1 MAANKR
7 EIIGAIEVERM
18 SDDKLFLK
26 SLMKDT
32 PFTNKFDT
40 MPRVHPTLSPIRSN
54 EKRSIN
60 RFLILVVIDLP
71 YKIFCKSILIELFIK
86 CTKNTFQSWRS
97 PAISS

>member
-7 EIIGAIEVERM
+7 EIIGANEDERM

-26 SLMKDT
+26 SVTNDT

-40 MPRVHPTLSPIRSN
+40 MPSVHPTLSPIRSN
-54 EKRSIN
+54 EKISIN

-71 YKIFCKSILIELFIK
+71 Y
-86 CTKNTFQSWRS
+86 
-97 PAISS
+97 

>member
-7 EIIGAIEVERM
+7 EIIGANEDERM
-18 SDDKLFLK
+18 SSDKLFLK
-26 SLMKDT
+26 SVIKDT

-71 YKIFCKSILIELFIK
+71 YKFSVNYILIELFIK

-97 PAISS
+97 PAISC

>member
-7 EIIGAIEVERM
+7 EIIGANEDERM

-26 SLMKDT
+26 SVTKDT

-71 YKIFCKSILIELFIK
+71 YKFSVNYILIELFIK
-86 CTKNTFQSWRS
+86 CTKNTL
-97 PAISS
+97 

>member
-7 EIIGAIEVERM
+7 EIIGANEDERM

-26 SLMKDT
+26 SVIKAT

-54 EKRSIN
+54 ENRSIT
-60 RFLILVVIDLP
+60 RFLILLVINLS
-71 YKIFCKSILIELFIK
+71 YK
-86 CTKNTFQSWRS
+86 TFL
-97 PAISS
+97 

>member
-1 MAANKR
+1 
-7 EIIGAIEVERM
+7 
-18 SDDKLFLK
+18 LK
-26 SLMKDT
+26 SVIKAT

-71 YKIFCKSILIELFIK
+71 YKIFL
-86 CTKNTFQSWRS
+86 
-97 PAISS
+97 

>member
-7 EIIGAIEVERM
+7 EIIGANEDERM

-26 SLMKDT
+26 SVIKDT
-32 PFTNKFDT
+32 PFTNKFET
-40 MPRVHPTLSPIRSN
+40 MPRVHPTLSPIKSN

-60 RFLILVVIDLP
+60 RFSILVIIALSFKYF
-71 YKIFCKSILIELFIK
+71 YKITLVELFIK

-97 PAISS
+97 PAISC

>member
-7 EIIGAIEVERM
+7 EIIGTNEDERI
-18 SDDKLFLK
+18 SDDNLFLK
-26 SLMKDT
+26 SVTKDT

-60 RFLILVVIDLP
+60 RFLIFVVIDLP
-71 YKIFCKSILIELFIK
+71 YKFSVNYILIELFIK
-86 CTKNTFQSWRS
+86 CTKNTFQSW
-97 PAISS
+97 

>member
-7 EIIGAIEVERM
+7 DIIGVNEDERI

-26 SLMKDT
+26 SVIKDT
-32 PFTNKFDT
+32 PFTNKFET

-60 RFLILVVIDLP
+60 RFLILVVIDLS
-71 YKIFCKSILIELFIK
+71 YKIFYKI
-86 CTKNTFQSWRS
+86 
-97 PAISS
+97 IS

>member
-7 EIIGAIEVERM
+7 EKMGVNEEWRM
-18 SDDKLFLK
+18 SIDKLFLK
-26 SLMKDT
+26 SVIKDT

-40 MPRVHPTLSPIRSN
+40 MPSEHPTLSPIRSN

-71 YKIFCKSILIELFIK
+71 YKIF
-86 CTKNTFQSWRS
+86 
-97 PAISS
+97 

>member
-7 EIIGAIEVERM
+7 EIIGANEDERM

-26 SLMKDT
+26 SVIKDT

-40 MPRVHPTLSPIRSN
+40 MPRVHPTLSPIRIN

-71 YKIFCKSILIELFIK
+71 CKIFL
-86 CTKNTFQSWRS
+86 
-97 PAISS
+97 

>member
-7 EIIGAIEVERM
+7 EIIGANEDERM

-26 SLMKDT
+26 SVIKDT
-32 PFTNKFDT
+32 PFTNKFET

-71 YKIFCKSILIELFIK
+71 YKIFCKFYS
-86 CTKNTFQSWRS
+86 N
-97 PAISS
+97 

>member
-7 EIIGAIEVERM
+7 EKMGANEDWRM
-18 SDDKLFLK
+18 SVDKLFLK
-26 SLMKDT
+26 SVIKDT

-60 RFLILVVIDLP
+60 RFLILLVIDLS
-71 YKIFCKSILIELFIK
+71 YIIFL
-86 CTKNTFQSWRS
+86 
-97 PAISS
+97 

>member
-7 EIIGAIEVERM
+7 EIIGANEDGRM
-18 SDDKLFLK
+18 SNDKLFLK
-26 SLMKDT
+26 SVIKDT

-60 RFLILVVIDLP
+60 RFFILVVIDLSCKIF
-71 YKIFCKSILIELFIK
+71 YKI
-86 CTKNTFQSWRS
+86 
-97 PAISS
+97 IS

>member
-7 EIIGAIEVERM
+7 EIIGTNEDERM

-26 SLMKDT
+26 SVTKDT

-54 EKRSIN
+54 ENRSIT
-60 RFLILVVIDLP
+60 RFLILLVINLS
-71 YKIFCKSILIELFIK
+71 YK
-86 CTKNTFQSWRS
+86 TFL
-97 PAISS
+97 

>member
-7 EIIGAIEVERM
+7 EIIGANEDERM
-18 SDDKLFLK
+18 SDEKLFLK
-26 SLMKDT
+26 LVKRDT

-71 YKIFCKSILIELFIK
+71 YKICCNIIL
-86 CTKNTFQSWRS
+86 
-97 PAISS
+97 